1 VSIAKQLLEE
11 LETNEEVRKLFLS
24 KMVVRIAEE
33 PTLRLTLLHSLLTEV
48 ATKHDLEATKHD
60 LNKRV
65 DDLNKR
71 IDDVNKRIDDLRSEM
86 NSKFDAVNKRID
98 DLRSEMN
105 SKFDDLKKDMRTHFF
120 GFMGGILAT
129 IITVVITKLI

>member
-1 VSIAKQLLEE
+1 MSIAKQLLEE

-33 PTLRLTLLHSLLTEV
+33 PTLRLTLLQSLLTEV

-60 LNKRV
+60 LNKRI
-65 DDLNKR
+65 DDVNKR

-98 DLRSEMN
+98 DLR
-105 SKFDDLKKDMRTHFF
+105 KDMRAYFF

-129 IITVVITKLI
+129 ILTVVITRLI

>member
-1 VSIAKQLLEE
+1 MSIAKQLLEE

-48 ATKHDLEATKHD
+48 ATKHDLEVTKY
-60 LNKRV
+60 
-65 DDLNKR
+65 
-71 IDDVNKRIDDLRSEM
+71 DVNKRIDDL
-86 NSKFDAVNKRID
+86 NKRID

>member
-1 VSIAKQLLEE
+1 MSIAKQLLEE

-48 ATKHDLEATKHD
+48 ATKHDLEVTKYD
-60 LNKRV
+60 L
-65 DDLNKR
+65 
-71 IDDVNKRIDDLRSEM
+71 NKRIDDLRSEM

-98 DLRSEMN
+98 DLR
-105 SKFDDLKKDMRTHFF
+105 KHARTLFWREEF
-120 GFMGGILAT
+120 LRRF
-129 IITVVITKLI
+129 

>member
-33 PTLRLTLLHSLLTEV
+33 PTLRLTLLQSLLTEV
-48 ATKHDLEATKHD
+48 ATKHDLEVTKYD
-60 LNKRV
+60 LNKGI
-65 DDLNKR
+65 DDVNKR

-98 DLRSEMN
+98 DLR
-105 SKFDDLKKDMRTHFF
+105 KDMRAYFF

-129 IITVVITKLI
+129 ILTVVITRLI